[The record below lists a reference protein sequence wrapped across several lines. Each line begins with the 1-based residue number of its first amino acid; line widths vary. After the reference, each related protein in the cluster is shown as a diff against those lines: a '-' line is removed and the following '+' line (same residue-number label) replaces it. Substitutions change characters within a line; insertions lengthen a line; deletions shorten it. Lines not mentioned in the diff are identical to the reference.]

1 MVALAVLDI
10 PGSIWSDRYGSGWKR
25 ARFQVPLVLG
35 YTALSF
41 ISGIKAI
48 SHGLTAFAAAR
59 GRQPCGRLGEP
70 VGVSNT
76 AEWWPKEKRGFALG
90 VHHTGYPIGALLS
103 GVVASPCLPRLA
115 KAAGATASCWR
126 CSSPSR

>member
-48 SHGLTAFAAAR
+48 SHGLTAFVLLR
-59 GRQPCGRLGEP
+59 VGVNLGGRLGR
-70 VGVSNT
+70 T
-76 AEWWPKEKRGFALG
+76 RRRQQ
-90 VHHTGYPIGALLS
+90 HR
-103 GVVASPCLPRLA
+103 GVVAEREAWFLRWGCIIPAIRLA
-115 KAAGATASCWR
+115 R
-126 CSSPSR
+126 C

>member
-1 MVALAVLDI
+1 MILRLGPVISKEFSLSPEQWGNIVALIMVALAVLDI

-48 SHGLTAFAAAR
+48 SHGLTAFVLLRVGVNLGA
-59 GRQPCGRLGEP
+59 GWGEP

-76 AEWWPKEKRGFALG
+76 PRSGGRKRSAVLRWGCIIPA
-90 VHHTGYPIGALLS
+90 I
-103 GVVASPCLPRLA
+103 RLA
-115 KAAGATASCWR
+115 R
-126 CSSPSR
+126 C